1 MEYLFIVVP
10 KNANKTKKKKN
21 KKQKTGQLKQRK
33 WKKNTFFYGIYIL
46 KSDAVFFLS
55 KMLKYF
61 NDSQNQNLPV
71 L

>member
-1 MEYLFIVVP
+1 M
-10 KNANKTKKKKN
+10 
-21 KKQKTGQLKQRK
+21 KQPK

>member
-1 MEYLFIVVP
+1 MEYLFIVVQ
-10 KNANKTKKKKN
+10 KNENNTKKKK
-21 KKQKTGQLKQRK
+21 KKKKKTGQLKQRK

>member
-10 KNANKTKKKKN
+10 KNANKTKKKKT
-21 KKQKTGQLKQRK
+21 KQKTGQLKQRK

-61 NDSQNQNLPV
+61 NGSQNQNLPV

>member
-1 MEYLFIVVP
+1 MEYLLIAVE
-10 KNANKTKKKKN
+10 KNANKTKKTKK
-21 KKQKTGQLKQRK
+21 KPTGKMKQRK
-33 WKKNTFFYGIYIL
+33 WKKNTFFYGIYVL
-46 KSDAVFFLS
+46 KSDAAFFLS

>member
-10 KNANKTKKKKN
+10 KNANKTKKKK
-21 KKQKTGQLKQRK
+21 KKKKKKGQQKKRK

>member
-10 KNANKTKKKKN
+10 KNANKTKKKKQ
-21 KKQKTGQLKQRK
+21 KQKTGQLKQRK

>member
-10 KNANKTKKKKN
+10 KNANKTKKKKKTN
-21 KKQKTGQLKQRK
+21 QNTGQLKQRK

-61 NDSQNQNLPV
+61 NDTQNQNLPV

>member
-1 MEYLFIVVP
+1 MQIRQ
-10 KNANKTKKKKN
+10 KKQKKT
-21 KKQKTGQLKQRK
+21 KQKTGQLKQRK

-61 NDSQNQNLPV
+61 NDTQNQNLPV